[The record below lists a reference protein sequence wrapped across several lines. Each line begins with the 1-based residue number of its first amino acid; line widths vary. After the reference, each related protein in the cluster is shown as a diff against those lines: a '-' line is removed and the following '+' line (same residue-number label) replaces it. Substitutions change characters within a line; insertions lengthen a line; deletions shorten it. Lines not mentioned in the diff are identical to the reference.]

1 MKGNITYEPV
11 HRKNSFESAKI
22 KIGWS
27 KLEGVH
33 ITSGQALTMA
43 AEIPVLGALA
53 AFAVGETV
61 ASDII
66 DGPGPGRDVFS
77 ALAHGL
83 EMLGAH
89 VGDYADGIV
98 IKGGQELRGNLVDS
112 CLSPG
117 IALALAVAGMNSSG
131 TTTVFGFEEDAF
143 PVSEFM
149 RIIKELS

>member
-1 MKGNITYEPV
+1 MGPDHN
-11 HRKNSFESAKI
+11 
-22 KIGWS
+22 
-27 KLEGVH
+27 
-33 ITSGQALTMA
+33 
-43 AEIPVLGALA
+43 ALA
-53 AFAVGETV
+53 RKRKIANRTNQVRHPYPGAGKEDNGIEVIPAFAAGETV
-61 ASDII
+61 VSDIT
-66 DGPGPGRDVFS
+66 DGLGPGRDVFS

-117 IALALAVAGMNSSG
+117 IALALAVAGLNSSG

-143 PVSEFM
+143 PVNEFM